1 MASSVTERIRDV
13 DVGALDRR
21 EFSDL
26 SVIEVAAK
34 KIDALAR
41 ANIDDRTEPRN
52 PLSRRELQ
60 DLTGK
65 SREEVTAIFKG
76 KINSASTQGEAI
88 ALTQLYSDIEAI
100 ISTRME
106 NDTLSPTW
114 MSNLPLPNVEIFETE
129 VAPEYGKAYMRHQL
143 GLTGPGRG
151 VEVKKEELQ
160 ARLDTG
166 FTKLGRLLEI
176 GKHDTFSAHIGPNG
190 NVHTLVLRRAVLN
203 EDEVP
208 TGEYGEKEYFD
219 LTTDQGIKQLLSAN
233 TGSEVTE
240 VPEDFRGNLAAVGK
254 ELEEVMD
261 EISPRSNSASG
272 PNFSSHS
279 VNNLNG
285 ADPFAHVGS
294 RVGQTLVD
302 QNYLKTLLPLFEKHG
317 LTNGD
322 GTLNARGIRTFKE
335 IVAARTLR
343 IAEATAVSDKLG
355 KARKQLNDLKKN
367 DSLDHRSPE
376 IIRQTKELEA
386 SIQELS
392 RRENELKQVSEFAVS
407 WMIVQL
413 NSRVRVT
420 IGDGPATTT
429 MSIREVL
436 ELKEPRF
443 TVHESGFDG
452 DTNGKDLTPLTFRQK
467 LASLSSIE
475 FNQATLSKSR
485 GWFQTAPDSTGFF
498 KKRFAQKPLKT
509 NEQMGGFEMGTLF
522 YYPGI
527 VDGESDASFRIQN
540 QLRHERQGVGYTLCR
555 DIPGVNEWVKLA
567 RNVVDI
573 QTTPTGSE
581 PPEDAVNAL
590 QSHFDPKVFT
600 ESQED
605 QQRLQAIVQGTLG
618 KVGLLGFAPDTKTAR
633 GALDVLEK
641 SKVVH
646 DSRGRIGRFFHRNK
660 S

>member
-1 MASSVTERIRDV
+1 MASSVTDKIRDV

-88 ALTQLYSDIEAI
+88 ALTKMYSDIEAI

-106 NDTLSPTW
+106 TDTLSPTW
-114 MSNLPLPNVEIFETE
+114 MSDLSLPNVEIFETE
-129 VAPEYGKAYMRHQL
+129 VAPEYGKTYMRHQL

-219 LTTDQGIKQLLSAN
+219 LTSDEGIKQLLSAN
-233 TGSEVTE
+233 SGSEVTE
-240 VPEDFRGNLAAVGK
+240 VPEGFRGNLAAVGK

-272 PNFSSHS
+272 PNFSRHS

-294 RVGQTLVD
+294 RVGQTIMD
-302 QNYLKTLLPLFEKHG
+302 QNYFRESILPLFEKHG
-317 LTNGD
+317 LTTD
-322 GTLNARGIRTFKE
+322 GKLNARGIRAYKE
-335 IVAARTLR
+335 VTAALQLR
-343 IAEATAVSDKLG
+343 KAEAALVGAKLK
-355 KARKQLNDLKKN
+355 KARGDLASLKKN
-367 DSLDHRSPE
+367 DSLDHRSSDV
-376 IIRQTKELEA
+376 IRQTKELEA
-386 SIQELS
+386 AIQELS

-413 NSRVRVT
+413 NTPVQVS
-420 IGDGPATTT
+420 IDSNPASE
-429 MSIREVL
+429 MSIREAL
-436 ELKEPRF
+436 ELTDAKLRDEHGLDDPKF
-443 TVHESGFDG
+443 TVQGNGF
-452 DTNGKDLTPLTFRQK
+452 NGEEVSPLMFRQK
-467 LASLSSIE
+467 LASISSIE
-475 FNQATLSKSR
+475 FNQVALNKSR
-485 GWFQTAPDSTGFF
+485 GRFESAPDSTNFF
-498 KKRFAQKPLKT
+498 KKRFAQKPLET

-527 VDGESDASFRIQN
+527 VDGESDGSFRIQN

-555 DIPGVNEWVKLA
+555 DIPGVNDWIKIAKTLVDAQERGEAVVEIEGFTPA
-567 RNVVDI
+567 RI
-573 QTTPTGSE
+573 Q
-581 PPEDAVNAL
+581 AVIS
-590 QSHFDPKVFT
+590 QIGGFDFADKTAKQGLNILRNNGVLYD
-600 ESQED
+600 SRN
-605 QQRLQAIVQGTLG
+605 RLTRFI
-618 KVGLLGFAPDTKTAR
+618 DTKR
-633 GALDVLEK
+633 GL
-641 SKVVH
+641 
-646 DSRGRIGRFFHRNK
+646 
-660 S
+660 